1 MSILCLDPSH
11 KTIAFVGGWLPL
23 DITFSA
29 ERASVQILL
38 ISCEYTWE
46 IAKLCEKPKRNSPPT
61 TIVESQEFRGK

>member
-1 MSILCLDPSH
+1 
-11 KTIAFVGGWLPL
+11 
-23 DITFSA
+23 
-29 ERASVQILL
+29 VQILL